1 MACARTAPVEPPQ
14 TTPSGT
20 PSSSSA
26 SGSPPSSSDAAPSAG
41 IETLLD
47 AGAVAWSPAPL
58 TMIDGPHEELS
69 LDAGRPIFFAMP
81 RSASGELRLVG
92 HLHGMCG
99 PPSYACGKWIG
110 AGTDVG
116 VMVCPTGNARCGDPA
131 TGPASWEAPSWMELV
146 GIMDK
151 DLESAVAKVEAKHRR
166 RIRRDGAILT
176 GYSRGAYAAPV
187 IARMHPGRW
196 PYLVLIEANAPL
208 SGASLRTAGVH
219 AVALV
224 AGEQGAEITGMR
236 KTQASLESSGF
247 PSKLIVMRR
256 TGHLYSDDM
265 EYVMHEA
272 LTFVLSHEPTLDS
285 GLPR

>member
-1 MACARTAPVEPPQ
+1 
-14 TTPSGT
+14 
-20 PSSSSA
+20 
-26 SGSPPSSSDAAPSAG
+26 
-41 IETLLD
+41 
-47 AGAVAWSPAPL
+47 
-58 TMIDGPHEELS
+58 
-69 LDAGRPIFFAMP
+69 
-81 RSASGELRLVG
+81 
-92 HLHGMCG
+92 
-99 PPSYACGKWIG
+99 
-110 AGTDVG
+110 
-116 VMVCPTGNARCGDPA
+116 
-131 TGPASWEAPSWMELV
+131 MELV